1 MAENDLIQLQ
11 KELRF
16 KKLQLNSIY
25 ELSSAIHS
33 SFDIDHVIRIFFS
46 TLMAPLGISRTFFFE
61 PYQAIFRKRGF
72 VLSESESLLIKKNV
86 RKAL

>member
-1 MAENDLIQLQ
+1 MAENDLKQLQ
-11 KELRF
+11 KELKF

-46 TLMAPLGISRTFFFE
+46 TLMAPLGVTRDIFF
-61 PYQAIFRKRGF
+61 
-72 VLSESESLLIKKNV
+72 
-86 RKAL
+86 